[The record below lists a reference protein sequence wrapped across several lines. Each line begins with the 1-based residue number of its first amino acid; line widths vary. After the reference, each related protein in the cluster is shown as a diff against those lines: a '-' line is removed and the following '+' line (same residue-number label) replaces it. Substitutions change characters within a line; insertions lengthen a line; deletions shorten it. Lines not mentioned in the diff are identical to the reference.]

1 MKVYDRRSII
11 RIGLTGFIGFIRPA
25 RRWYLSIN
33 CMKSNGYANVKQR
46 FVISRS
52 PVRFRQVAYF
62 SISYD
67 DDKKASRIDL
77 VFTQLHGDINIMIL
91 S

>member
-1 MKVYDRRSII
+1 MKR
-11 RIGLTGFIGFIRPA
+11 
-25 RRWYLSIN
+25 
-33 CMKSNGYANVKQR
+33 R

-67 DDKKASRIDL
+67 DDKKASRIYL
-77 VFTQLHGDINIMIL
+77 VFTQLHGDSNIMIYLESRDSMERDNL
-91 S
+91 SQKSPKMAPLLAPKLSSENHR